1 VIDIGIEVE
10 EVVVEVGQGAGAGA
24 GVYQE
29 AGAEVE
35 AIIETGDIEAR
46 EIDPKKVMRTII

>member
-1 VIDIGIEVE
+1 MIDIGIEVE
-10 EVVVEVGQGAGAGA
+10 EVVVEVGQGAGA